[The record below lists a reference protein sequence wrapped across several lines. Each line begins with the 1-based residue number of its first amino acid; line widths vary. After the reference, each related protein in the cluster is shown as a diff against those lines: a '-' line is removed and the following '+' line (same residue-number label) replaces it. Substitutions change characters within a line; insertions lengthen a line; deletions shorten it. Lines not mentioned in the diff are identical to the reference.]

1 MVAFPSS
8 QSVPRLW
15 SPPLFSTSRGRA
27 ALFSLSLF
35 SLVSLEP
42 PPSMVLPI
50 RPLEKWA
57 RGCRTKV
64 GTFFRYSIG
73 GRDSPS
79 SRFPPRCE
87 GTYVVFI
94 VSRPSA
100 LTYFLPP
107 VKLPTYSRRTLFLP
121 CLSLSFVSHAL
132 RNLHPHPTLLLHRS
146 PQIIRAQKRE
156 TSFPFLPPPLS
167 RKTPPLLLNWK

>member
-15 SPPLFSTSRGRA
+15 SPPLVLHIQRQGGPF
-27 ALFSLSLF
+27 LSLSLF

-94 VSRPSA
+94 VSRPSG
-100 LTYFLPP
+100 LDVLPP
-107 VKLPTYSRRTLFLP
+107 PRKNYLPIHGEPCFCPVSRYLSSPTLLETYIHTPLCFCTGHRRSFAP
-121 CLSLSFVSHAL
+121 RRGKPLSLS
-132 RNLHPHPTLLLHRS
+132 S
-146 PQIIRAQKRE
+146 PPRYRGK
-156 TSFPFLPPPLS
+156 PPLFF
-167 RKTPPLLLNWK
+167 